1 MVRLMDYEMMW
12 KNLKVKLQ
20 IALAEFWK
28 EASSYHSTDYD
39 TVLKWMK
46 EMEDK
51 DEWSGKGPF

>member
-1 MVRLMDYEMMW
+1 MDYEVMW
-12 KNLKVKLQ
+12 KNLKAKLQ

-28 EASSYHSTDYD
+28 EASSFHSTDYD

-51 DEWSGKGPF
+51 DEWSGRGPF